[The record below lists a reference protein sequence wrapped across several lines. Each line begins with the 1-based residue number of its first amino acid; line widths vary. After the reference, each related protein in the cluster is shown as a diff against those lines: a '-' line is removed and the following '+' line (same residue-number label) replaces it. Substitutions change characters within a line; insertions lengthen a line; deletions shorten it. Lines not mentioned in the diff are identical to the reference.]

1 MGLGDPQSRDPGDLA
16 GQGFR
21 ETVDGFAGFST
32 RAAGVFDRGNIALY
46 VDLEADINDRWTLG
60 GALRY
65 EDFDDFGGTTNFK
78 IASRVAVTDNF
89 ALRSTLSTGFRAPTP
104 GQSNSVRTSTIV
116 TAGGVLESGT
126 LSPTDPLAIALAA
139 AIPGA
144 AQPKALEPEESI
156 SFTLG
161 ALLNLGE
168 IDLAIDFFR
177 IDIDDR
183 ITLGSEV
190 PVGATLAGGGA
201 AAARLQAAIDALAA
215 AGDSSARSISGFN
228 FFVNDFATQTQGVDI
243 IAGIPLPLGRGDS
256 KLSVAY
262 NHTRTEVTSESA
274 FLSATRIFSIE
285 NGLPEN
291 RLTLTGTH
299 LQGDW
304 SLLIRGN
311 YYGEIGVGN
320 DLGRGANKNFDGFY
334 GGKFLVDAEIEY
346 TFNENMSIV
355 LGAQNVF
362 NTVPD
367 TVPQPEN
374 NAGQIYPEESPFGF
388 NGGFY
393 YLQFNYT
400 L

>member
-1 MGLGDPQSRDPGDLA
+1 M
-16 GQGFR
+16 
-21 ETVDGFAGFST
+21 
-32 RAAGVFDRGNIALY
+32 
-46 VDLEADINDRWTLG
+46 
-60 GALRY
+60 
-65 EDFDDFGGTTNFK
+65 
-78 IASRVAVTDNF
+78 
-89 ALRSTLSTGFRAPTP
+89 
-104 GQSNSVRTSTIV
+104 
-116 TAGGVLESGT
+116 
-126 LSPTDPLAIALAA
+126 
-139 AIPGA
+139 
-144 AQPKALEPEESI
+144 
-156 SFTLG
+156 
-161 ALLNLGE
+161 
-168 IDLAIDFFR
+168 
-177 IDIDDR
+177 
-183 ITLGSEV
+183 
-190 PVGATLAGGGA
+190 
-201 AAARLQAAIDALAA
+201 
-215 AGDSSARSISGFN
+215 
-228 FFVNDFATQTQGVDI
+228 
-243 IAGIPLPLGRGDS
+243 
-256 KLSVAY
+256 AY

-320 DLGRGANKNFDGFY
+320 DLGRGVNKNFDGFY

-346 TFNENMSIV
+346 TFNDNMSIV

-362 NTVPD
+362 DTVPD
-367 TVPQPEN
+367 QVPQPEN